1 MADPV
6 SITVTGVAISAL
18 LAAFSYG
25 FTIEK
30 ATRPTALKD
39 VGQND
44 ITEKECEPLCK
55 QIRDRWN
62 ELCLAQSDEATNKT
76 RWLLAGA
83 ASAAAALIAAGLVAA
98 AKSALAIPI
107 IGLLVAAALAVTA
120 AIATGVAA
128 GAAGAAFSAFAAW
141 LESEKTLQSVRAS
154 LAKARAQMEKE
165 CGVERATQ
173 CVGALPPCV

>member
-6 SITVTGVAISAL
+6 SITVTSVAIGAL
-18 LAAFSYG
+18 FAAFSYG
-25 FTIEK
+25 RYIEK
-30 ATRPTALKD
+30 ATRPKALKD

-44 ITEKECEPLCK
+44 ITEKECEALCK

-83 ASAAAALIAAGLVAA
+83 ASVAAALTAAGLVAA

-107 IGLLVAAALAVTA
+107 IGLAVAAALAVTA
-120 AIATGVAA
+120 AIATGLAA
-128 GAAGAAFSAFAAW
+128 GAAGAVFEAFAGW
-141 LESEKTLQSVRAS
+141 LESAEKLQSIRAS
-154 LAKARAQMEKE
+154 STKARAQMEKE
-165 CGVERATQ
+165 CGVERAAQ
-173 CVGALPPCV
+173 CVGVLPPCV